1 MLDGIDNG
9 RGSDVDSILND
20 SDTEFV
26 SDKPISKIIDNTY
39 DILVLE
45 VNIHMASELTEPQ
58 QQDCKMLQNKRRENF
73 SLYVT

>member
-20 SDTEFV
+20 FDTEFV

-39 DILVLE
+39 NILVLE
-45 VNIHMASELTEPQ
+45 VNIHMTSELTEPQ
-58 QQDCKMLQNKRRENF
+58 QQDCKM
-73 SLYVT
+73 

>member
-45 VNIHMASELTEPQ
+45 VNIHMTSELTEPQ
-58 QQDCKMLQNKRRENF
+58 QQDYKMLQNKRRENF
-73 SLYVT
+73 SSYVT